1 MIRWNVL
8 VGCDMAMVAVNK
20 QPASNLYPALGR
32 SLCESKVQFVAE
44 NKYE

>member
-1 MIRWNVL
+1 MIRWNVF
-8 VGCDMAMVAVNK
+8 VGTDMAMIAVNK

-32 SLCESKVQFVAE
+32 SLRGIKVQFVAE